1 VERLGIFG
9 GTFDPVHVGHLAAA
23 CAARY
28 QLELDRVLMMVAPQ
42 PWQKEASVVAPP
54 EVRYEMVEAAIDG
67 CEGLE
72 ASRLELDRSGR
83 TYTIDTMELLRAD
96 DRELFFIMGADTA
109 AGLDTWNRA
118 DELKKCVT
126 IAIVERDGVPSSA
139 PPDGWRV
146 ERVHMPRLD
155 ISSTDLR
162 RRIGAGEPVEFLI
175 PLPAVRVLHA
185 HSPYTS
191 R

>member
-1 VERLGIFG
+1 MERLGIFG

-28 QLELDRVLMMVAPQ
+28 QLQLDRVLMMVAPN

-54 EVRYEMVEAAIDG
+54 EARYEMVEAAIEG
-67 CEGLE
+67 YKGLE
-72 ASRLELDRSGR
+72 ASRLELDRSGP
-83 TYTIDTMELLRAD
+83 TYTIDTVELLRAP
-96 DRELFFIMGADTA
+96 DRELFFIAGADTA
-109 AGLDTWNRA
+109 AALNTWKRV
-118 DELKKCVT
+118 DELQEAIT
-126 IAIVERDGVPSSA
+126 IAIVERDGVPSPD
-139 PPDGWRV
+139 PPEGWRV

-155 ISSTDLR
+155 ISSTELR

-185 HSPYTS
+185 HSLYTS
-191 R
+191 S

>member
-23 CAARY
+23 CSARY
-28 QLELDRVLMMVAPQ
+28 QLQLDRVLMMVAPQ

-67 CEGLE
+67 YEGLE
-72 ASRLELDRSGR
+72 ASRLELDRSGP
-83 TYTIDTMELLRAD
+83 TYTIDTIELLRAH
-96 DRELFFIMGADTA
+96 DREPFFIVGADTA
-109 AGLDTWNRA
+109 AGLDSWKRA
-118 DELKKCVT
+118 SELKECVT
-126 IAIVERDGVPSSA
+126 IVIVERDGVPSPA

-146 ERVHMPRLD
+146 ERVRMPRLD

-162 RRIGAGEPVEFLI
+162 RRIAAGEPVEFLI
-175 PLPAVRVLHA
+175 PLPAVRVLRA

-191 R
+191 S

>member
-23 CAARY
+23 CAARH
-28 QLELDRVLMMVAPQ
+28 QLELDRVLLMVAPQ

-54 EVRYEMVEAAIDG
+54 EVRYEMVEAAIDN

-72 ASRLELDRSGR
+72 ASRLELDRSGP
-83 TYTIDTMELLRAD
+83 TYTIDTIELLRAP

-109 AGLDTWNRA
+109 AGLETWNRA
-118 DELKKCVT
+118 DDLKERVT
-126 IAIVERDGVPSSA
+126 IALVERDGVPSSP

-155 ISSTDLR
+155 VSSTDLR
-162 RRIGAGEPVEFLI
+162 RRISAGEPVEFLI

-185 HSPYTS
+185 RSPYTS
-191 R
+191 S